1 NDVMPVEVR
10 LEPQPQGP
18 HEAGTLRLD
27 ISKARQ
33 RLDWIPKMEL
43 YTALELTAQWYAGY
57 LNNEDLRGLSE
68 NQIAF
73 YQSLT

>member
-1 NDVMPVEVR
+1 M
-10 LEPQPQGP
+10 
-18 HEAGTLRLD
+18 
-27 ISKARQ
+27 RQ

-57 LNNEDLRGLSE
+57 LNNEDLRTLSE

-73 YQSLT
+73 YQSLN